1 MPHGNPFI
9 LEFEELLPFFSVT
22 GPLGGDGMC
31 LVGEGPAPSPFGGP
45 PPPPATHIRT
55 DQDWYVGFAWETLGG
70 LNFLMAG
77 TWELTVYLEQ
87 MGGGEFSLPN
97 NTDTIPFAS
106 APTVYGLALGFPAG
120 DVAEGAYRVV
130 TTVDMIGPGGFQ
142 GPISAVGEGPILR
155 FYEVG
160 P

>member
-1 MPHGNPFI
+1 VG
-9 LEFEELLPFFSVT
+9 FEWETV
-22 GPLGGDGMC
+22 GPLN
-31 LVGEGPAPSPFGGP
+31 
-45 PPPPATHIRT
+45 
-55 DQDWYVGFAWETLGG
+55 Y
-70 LNFLMAG
+70 LMAG

-87 MGGGEFSLPN
+87 MGLGEFSLPLN
-97 NTDTIPFAS
+97 VDTIPFVS
-106 APTVYGLALGFPAG
+106 APTVYGFAFSFPAG
-120 DVAEGAYRVV
+120 AVPEGAYRVV